1 MKIAVIGGGIG
12 GLAAAR
18 ALLAAGHDAH
28 VLEASERAGG
38 VVGSSR
44 LDGFLREHAASSFL
58 GGPPRGALALCKE
71 LGVAVDK
78 ASPKA
83 RRRWI
88 YLDGK
93 LRALPGNPLELARS
107 DLLTWRGKLDLL
119 REPLRPPVIA
129 GQDESVHA
137 FAARRLGAEAA
148 RAIVAP
154 FVTGVFA
161 ADSHDI
167 SLEAGFPRFAA
178 LEAEGGLVRGM
189 VKQMARGLVGKATGA
204 PKVGTPRG
212 LYAPAGGV
220 GRLAEAMA
228 ASLGNRV
235 HTGVRVTSIADA
247 PGGVLVDGDPYDGAV
262 LAIPAAQA
270 AGLVDGMA
278 ELATRL
284 RAFRRAPTAIVY
296 LGVPETAVPRAGDG
310 FGFLVGAGEDVRV
323 LGCVFE
329 TTVWPDRAPAGQ
341 TLLRCIFGGSRDPSA
356 ASLGEAEL
364 VALARHDLERVLGL
378 APEVQPTHASVVK
391 WPRGIAQYAVGH
403 RDLVRVASAAA
414 RTHRLAL
421 AGADYRGA
429 GINDLIAD
437 GDVVAGEVRTWS

>member
-18 ALLAAGHDAH
+18 ALVAAGFDAH

-38 VVGSSR
+38 VVGTSR
-44 LDGFLREHAASSFL
+44 RDGFVREHAASSFL

-93 LRALPGNPLELARS
+93 LRALPSNPVELITT
-107 DLLTWRGKLDLL
+107 DMLTWRGKLDLL
-119 REPLRPPVIA
+119 REPLRPPGPQGI
-129 GQDESVHA
+129 DESVHA
-137 FAARRLGAEAA
+137 WAARRLGAEAA
-148 RAIVAP
+148 RAFVAP

-167 SLEAGFPRFAA
+167 SVDAGFPKFAA
-178 LEAEGGLVRGM
+178 LDAEGGLVRGM
-189 VKQMARGLVGKATGA
+189 AKQIGKTLLGKLTGKPSAT
-204 PKVGTPRG
+204 TPRG
-212 LYAPAGGV
+212 LYAPAGGL

-228 ASLGNRV
+228 TSLGTRV
-235 HTGVRVTSIADA
+235 HTGVRVKALASAGA
-247 PGGVLVDGDPYDGAV
+247 GVLVDGERYDAAV
-262 LAIPAAQA
+262 LALPADEA
-270 AGLVDGMA
+270 ATVASGMP
-278 ELATRL
+278 ELAAKL
-284 RAFRRAPTAIVY
+284 RGFRRAPVAIVY
-296 LGVPETAVPRAGDG
+296 LGMPAAAVPKAADG
-310 FGFLVGAGEDVRV
+310 FGFLVSAGEDVRV

-329 TTVWPDRAPAGQ
+329 TTVWPDRAPEGQ
-341 TLLRCIFGGSRDPSA
+341 VLLRCILGGGRDPA
-356 ASLGEAEL
+356 AAALSDAEL
-364 VALARHDLERVLGL
+364 IALARRDLAHVLD
-378 APEVQPTHASVVK
+378 AKAEPTHASVIR

-403 RDLVRVASAAA
+403 RDHVRAAVAAG
-414 RTHRLAL
+414 RTQRIAL

-429 GINDLIAD
+429 GVNDLIAD
-437 GDVVAGEVRTWS
+437 GDVIAAEVRTWS

>member
-18 ALLAAGHDAH
+18 ALVAAGIDTQ
-28 VLEASERAGG
+28 VLEASERTGG
-38 VVGSSR
+38 VVGTSQ
-44 LDGFLREHAASSFL
+44 LDGFVREHAASSFL
-58 GGPPRGALALCKE
+58 GGPPRGALAVCRE

-93 LRALPGNPLELARS
+93 LRALPGNPIELVTT
-107 DLLTWRGKLDLL
+107 DMLTWRGKLDLV
-119 REPLRPPVIA
+119 REPLRRPGAI

-148 RAIVAP
+148 RAFVAP

-167 SLEAGFPRFAA
+167 SVEAGFPRLAV
-178 LEAEGGLVRGM
+178 LEAHGGLVRGM
-189 VKQMARGLVGKATGA
+189 LAQAGKGVFGKLTGKPA
-204 PKVGTPRG
+204 LATPRG
-212 LYAPAGGV
+212 LYAPAGGL
-220 GRLAEAMA
+220 GRLTDAMA
-228 ASLGNRV
+228 ASLGRHRV
-235 HTGVRVTSIADA
+235 RTAVRVQAITSA
-247 PGGVLVDGDPYDGAV
+247 GSGVLVDGERFDGAV
-262 LAIPAAQA
+262 LAVPAEEAV
-270 AGLVDGMA
+270 GMVDGMP
-278 ELATRL
+278 ELVTKL
-284 RAFRRAPTAIVY
+284 RAFHRAPVAIVY
-296 LGVPETAVPRAGDG
+296 LGLPISAVPKAADG

-329 TTVWPDRAPAGQ
+329 TTVWPDRAPQGQ
-341 TLLRCIFGGSRDPSA
+341 VLLRCIFGGGRDPSA
-356 ASLGEAEL
+356 ASLGDGEL
-364 VALARHDLERVLGL
+364 IALARRDLERVLDATG
-378 APEVQPTHASVVK
+378 EPTHASVVK

-403 RDLVRVASAAA
+403 KDLVRAAVASA
-414 RTHRLAL
+414 RTHRIAL

-429 GINDLIAD
+429 GVNDLIAD
-437 GDVVAGEVRTWS
+437 ADVIAAEVRTWS

>member
-18 ALLAAGHDAH
+18 ALVAAGFDAQ
-28 VLEASERAGG
+28 VLEASERPGG
-38 VVGSSR
+38 VVGSTR
-44 LDGFLREHAASSFL
+44 RDGFLREHAASSFL

-93 LRALPGNPLELARS
+93 LRALPGNPVELVTT
-107 DLLTWRGKLDLL
+107 DLLTWRGKVDLV
-119 REPLRPPVIA
+119 REPLRPRGPI

-148 RAIVAP
+148 RAFVAP

-178 LEAEGGLVRGM
+178 LDAQGGLVRGM
-189 VKQMARGLVGKATGA
+189 LKQAGRGMLGKLTGKASA
-204 PKVGTPRG
+204 ATPRG
-212 LYAPAGGV
+212 LYAPAGGL

-228 ASLGNRV
+228 SSLGSRV
-235 HTGVRVTSIADA
+235 RTGVRVKAIASA
-247 PGGVLVDGDPYDGAV
+247 GTGVLVDGERWDGAV
-262 LAIPAAQA
+262 LAVPAEEGAN
-270 AGLVDGMA
+270 LLEGMP
-278 ELATRL
+278 ELTSRL
-284 RAFRRAPTAIVY
+284 RAFRRAPVAVVY
-296 LGVPETAVPRAGDG
+296 LGVPADAVPKAADG

-329 TTVWPDRAPAGQ
+329 TTVWPDRAPDGQ
-341 TLLRCIFGGSRDPSA
+341 VLLRCIFGGGRDPSA
-356 ASLGEAEL
+356 ASLGDAEL
-364 VALARHDLERVLGL
+364 IALARHDLEHVLD
-378 APEVQPTHASVVK
+378 AKVAPTHASVIK
-391 WPRGIAQYAVGH
+391 WQRGIAQYAVGH
-403 RDLVRVASAAA
+403 RDLVRAAVASG
-414 RTHRLAL
+414 RTQRIAL

-429 GINDLIAD
+429 GVNDLIAD
-437 GDVVAGEVRTWS
+437 GDVIAAEVRTWS